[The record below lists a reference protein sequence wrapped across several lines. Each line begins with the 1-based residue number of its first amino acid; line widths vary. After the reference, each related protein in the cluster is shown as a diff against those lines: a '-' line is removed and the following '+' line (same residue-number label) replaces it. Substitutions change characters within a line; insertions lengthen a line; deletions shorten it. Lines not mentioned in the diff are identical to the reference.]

1 MTNEQEILVLRIVAP
16 ILRSFLEDMP
26 QICPAPDTQAGL
38 GVWAGVRF
46 YFAYPIL
53 KKLHR
58 FFVKTI
64 FSWNWVHR
72 KGINSTEYWNLSF
85 FIPVTTIR
93 SQIVICYDMM
103 FTMVTAIP
111 CAK

>member
-1 MTNEQEILVLRIVAP
+1 MLVLRIVAP
-16 ILRSFLEDMP
+16 ILRSFLEDRP
-26 QICPAPDTQAGL
+26 QIYPAPDTQTGL

-85 FIPVTTIR
+85 FIPATTIR
-93 SQIVICYDMM
+93 FEIIIWYNIV
-103 FTMVTAIP
+103 FTMVTAIS